1 MPTEGDEI
9 TSYDLQASSGHVRP
23 EDAGLDSSDEGEACA
38 DRPTD
43 RAIDAVIW
51 ATVSIHAQIE
61 RMFEAYGE
69 ALGVSRPQAMI
80 LAILNAQPVGT
91 GLAVKNVAALMQ
103 VNGSFV
109 THQSRLLEQ
118 RGLTRRLPSST
129 DARVVLLALTDLG
142 RELMGALDARRRP
155 ACDAAFKGC
164 DDSRFEWL
172 RTLLVATQQRI
183 RAASYLVPAE

>member
-1 MPTEGDEI
+1 MATEGDEI
-9 TSYDLQASSGHVRP
+9 TSHDLQASSGHARP
-23 EDAGLDSSDEGEACA
+23 EDAGLDSCDESEACA
-38 DRPTD
+38 VRPTD
-43 RAIDAVIW
+43 EAIDAVIW

-80 LAILNAQPVGT
+80 LAILSVQSGGT

-109 THQSRLLEQ
+109 THQTRLLEQ

-129 DARVVLLALTDLG
+129 DARVVLLALTDHG
-142 RELMGALDARRRP
+142 RERMGALDARRRP
-155 ACDAAFKGC
+155 ACDAAFKGS
-164 DDSRFEWL
+164 DDGQFERL
-172 RTLLVATQQRI
+172 RTQLVAIEQRL
-183 RAASYLVPAE
+183 RVASHMVPTE

>member
-1 MPTEGDEI
+1 MTTEGDEI
-9 TSYDLQASSGHVRP
+9 TSRDLHASSGHARP
-23 EDAGLDSSDEGEACA
+23 EDVGLDSSDESEAFA

-43 RAIDAVIW
+43 EAIDAVIW
-51 ATVSIHAQIE
+51 AAVSIHAQIE
-61 RMFEAYGE
+61 RMFEAYGN

-80 LAILNAQPVGT
+80 LAILNAQPVGA

-129 DARVVLLALTDLG
+129 DARMVLLVLTDHG
-142 RELMGALDARRRP
+142 REMMGALDSRRKP
-155 ACDAAFKGC
+155 ACDAAFKGS
-164 DDSRFEWL
+164 DSGQFERL
-172 RTLLVATQQRI
+172 REQLVAIEQRL
-183 RAASYLVPAE
+183 RAASHMVPAE